1 MGNNVPHDEEG
12 VSKLRDEMN
21 MQQQEVDRN
30 YHRLKVKVLERA
42 KEGEFQDHRVRDLW
56 KRAKAGGLSEEELEI
71 MKVCDLM
78 LGSIPY
84 FCDLYIRYTCKNL
97 TYCSK
102 SANKQNIF
110 FTLLS
115 EIFPSIL
122 GGTATF

>member
-42 KEGEFQDHRVRDLW
+42 KEGEFQDHRVQDLW
-56 KRAKAGGLSEEELEI
+56 KRAKAGGLSEEELKI

-84 FCDLYIRYTCKNL
+84 FCDLYIRY
-97 TYCSK
+97 
-102 SANKQNIF
+102 
-110 FTLLS
+110 
-115 EIFPSIL
+115 ER
-122 GGTATF
+122 

>member
-1 MGNNVPHDEEG
+1 MRKELTHHHEKWKQYRDLVGLVSAHKDRDSNLVGNNVPHDEEG

-42 KEGEFQDHRVRDLW
+42 KEGEFQDHRVQDLW
-56 KRAKAGGLSEEELEI
+56 KRAKAGGLSEEELKI

-84 FCDLYIRYTCKNL
+84 FCDLYIRY
-97 TYCSK
+97 
-102 SANKQNIF
+102 
-110 FTLLS
+110 
-115 EIFPSIL
+115 ER
-122 GGTATF
+122 